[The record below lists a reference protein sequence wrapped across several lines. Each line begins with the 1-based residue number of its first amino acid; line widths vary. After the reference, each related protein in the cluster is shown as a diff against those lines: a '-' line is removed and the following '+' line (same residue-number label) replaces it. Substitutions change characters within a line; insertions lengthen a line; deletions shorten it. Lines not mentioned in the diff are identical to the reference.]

1 MFLSYLFAVPRKS
14 IHHQL
19 IAAIWSSLH
28 ARSILGEAE
37 MFLTVVKINQSG
49 YVVFLVVIAA
59 HPFSNEARY
68 LVVDSLDWIR
78 VAA

>member
-1 MFLSYLFAVPRKS
+1 
-14 IHHQL
+14 
-19 IAAIWSSLH
+19 
-28 ARSILGEAE
+28 